1 MDSKT
6 KTSEQTIL
14 YGKWPIDPDN
24 PGEAI
29 QVSQILESQGVDWFP
44 KDSLILVKVSDMIK
58 IWDQGEL
65 QLSQGYLERRRPRRY
80 CSQMISILSF
90 KNLVMLVSKFSV
102 VEGLLIWKSG
112 RVVAW
117 TGFRDEATMIDCMK
131 KFFDYQE

>member
-6 KTSEQTIL
+6 KTSEPTIL

-29 QVSQILESQGVDWFP
+29 QVSQVLESQGVDWFP
-44 KDSLILVKVSDMIK
+44 KDSLILVKVSDMIR
-58 IWDQGEL
+58 IWDQDEL
-65 QLSQGYLERRRPRRY
+65 QLSRVFRKTTTGVLSSGDFNIIIQKPGYARIEVLGGRGVINME
-80 CSQMISILSF
+80 
-90 KNLVMLVSKFSV
+90 
-102 VEGLLIWKSG
+102 SG

-117 TGFRDEATMIDCMK
+117 HGFRDEATMIDCMK